1 MVGDEGIGEV
11 AEGGCFGIIRDTFA
25 GFSDALFFIFGEV
38 ADSVDLVIGEEF
50 KYFFIVFIEMFEDMF
65 LCGGGVV
72 EVIFGE

>member
-1 MVGDEGIGEV
+1 MVGDEGVGEV
-11 AEGGCFGIIRDTFA
+11 AEGGCFGIRVMFA
-25 GFSDALFFIFGEV
+25 GFSGALFFIFGEV
-38 ADSVDLVIGEEF
+38 ADGVDLVIGKEF